1 MENDA
6 PAYQVRMAY
15 ISDAPALSALI
26 KSSMRHYCAD
36 SGIQY
41 ELLESTHES
50 LAAVENRITKHTC
63 LCLTDEDDNIWGTVT
78 LSFSNNPLKYSFSHK
93 TEGYLSKFSKCA
105 YISRFAVD
113 ASLRGTGLGTLL
125 LNRANEIVKHSDCNL
140 VLLHTALTNRE
151 RCEYYSNRGYSV
163 LDFEDSRG
171 YPRGLFYL
179 LLD

>member
-1 MENDA
+1 MNNDA
-6 PAYQVRMAY
+6 PKYEVRRAYE
-15 ISDAPALSALI
+15 SDAPALSALI
-26 KSSMRHYCAD
+26 KASMRNYCAD

-41 ELLESTHES
+41 DLLESTHES
-50 LAAVENRITKHTC
+50 LDAIINRINRNIC

-78 LSFSNNPLKYSFSHK
+78 LGFTDNPLRYSFSEK
-93 TEGYLSKFSKCA
+93 TEKYLGKFDKCA

-113 ASLRGTGLGTLL
+113 SSLRGTGLGTLL
-125 LNRANEIVKHSDCNL
+125 LNRANEIVTHSDCNL

-179 LLD
+179 LLE